1 MRRPP
6 GGGAKR
12 AAIVVLAGSL
22 LLAAPATGAQH
33 RGAKPSASHLWEEY
47 PLQQRPA
54 PDADGT
60 AVPEPVTA
68 TPVASVS
75 RPTPTQ
81 TATPAATESS
91 GPAAPFVLVACTLL
105 LVLGVLV
112 ALRRR
117 SRTSDGAA
125 SRGGLAESLPLAT
138 HLAPPA
144 AGPHPAPEAAEPP
157 LEVPDGEAP

>member
-54 PDADGT
+54 PDA
-60 AVPEPVTA
+60 
-68 TPVASVS
+68 SVS

-81 TATPAATESS
+81 PATPAATESS